1 MHGVRIEK
9 LMWER
14 LMPPRQE
21 EDVELSIFFLFSISI
36 IIHKWEINRTF
47 AFVVEKTLLCI
58 KQK

>member
-1 MHGVRIEK
+1 
-9 LMWER
+9 
-14 LMPPRQE
+14 MPPRQE